1 MLGSIRKFSTTIYA
15 KILLGIVIIPF
26 VFWGMGNVFTSGN
39 KNIVVVIDKEKYTIQ
54 EFTNFIRQNTPPDQ
68 KVKSG
73 DIEKLLSNFIGE
85 KLIKNEVDNFEIQ
98 LSNSSLSKI
107 IKNQQAFKKENKFS
121 RTKYEKFLVTN
132 NVTAVTFELNLSNK
146 EKKTQLLNFVAGG
159 IMPANFM
166 VNQTFNK
173 LNQKRKIEFINLNEL
188 FENKLNFSEDQVS
201 AHFEKNKN
209 NYKEIFKSIKLI
221 ELEPIKLLGNNEF
234 NDAFFKKIDEIDN
247 YIIEGKNLDF
257 IVKKLNLEKPNSFT
271 FNKAGENL
279 KSQNINELTSSLKNK
294 IFDLNEVEP
303 TTLVEDQN
311 KYFIVK
317 IVKVEDV
324 QRTMDNSSVKKRVLL
339 DLTKITKRKYITEL
353 IAKINKED
361 FNKSDFEQLSKNENL
376 SIKKATLENQ
386 EDNKTFKKEVVK
398 HIYRY
403 PKDRVVM
410 VNDTEFIENYLV
422 YIDKIINVTIDEDSE
437 NYKKYNSLTKLKM
450 TTDLFNTY
458 DSYVK
463 NKYKIDINYQ
473 ALNSVKNFY
482 N

>member
-1 MLGSIRKFSTTIYA
+1 
-15 KILLGIVIIPF
+15 
-26 VFWGMGNVFTSGN
+26 
-39 KNIVVVIDKEKYTIQ
+39 
-54 EFTNFIRQNTPPDQ
+54 
-68 KVKSG
+68 
-73 DIEKLLSNFIGE
+73 
-85 KLIKNEVDNFEIQ
+85 
-98 LSNSSLSKI
+98 
-107 IKNQQAFKKENKFS
+107 
-121 RTKYEKFLVTN
+121 
-132 NVTAVTFELNLSNK
+132 
-146 EKKTQLLNFVAGG
+146 
-159 IMPANFM
+159 
-166 VNQTFNK
+166 
-173 LNQKRKIEFINLNEL
+173 
-188 FENKLNFSEDQVS
+188 
-201 AHFEKNKN
+201 
-209 NYKEIFKSIKLI
+209 
-221 ELEPIKLLGNNEF
+221 
-234 NDAFFKKIDEIDN
+234 
-247 YIIEGKNLDF
+247 
-257 IVKKLNLEKPNSFT
+257 
-271 FNKAGENL
+271 
-279 KSQNINELTSSLKNK
+279 
-294 IFDLNEVEP
+294 
-303 TTLVEDQN
+303 
-311 KYFIVK
+311 
-317 IVKVEDV
+317 
-324 QRTMDNSSVKKRVLL
+324 MDNSSVKKRVLL

>member
-15 KILLGIVIIPF
+15 KVLLGIVIIPF

-68 KVKSG
+68 KVKSE
-73 DIEKLLSNFIGE
+73 DIEELLSNFIGE

-121 RTKYEKFLVTN
+121 RTKYEKFLVKN
-132 NVTAVTFELNLSNK
+132 NVTAVTFELNLSKK

-159 IMPANFM
+159 IKPADFM

-188 FENKLNFSEDQVS
+188 FENKLNFSEEQVNS
-201 AHFEKNKN
+201 HFEKNKN

-221 ELEPIKLLGNNEF
+221 ELKPIKLLGNNEF

-279 KSQNINELTSSLKNK
+279 KSQNINELTSSLKSK

-303 TTLVEDQN
+303 TTLIEDEN
-311 KYFIVK
+311 KYFIVQ
-317 IVKVEDV
+317 IDKVEDV
-324 QRTMDNSSVKKRVLL
+324 QRTIDNSLVKKRVLL

-376 SIKKATLENQ
+376 SIKKAILENQ
-386 EDNKTFKKEVVK
+386 EDNKTFKKEVVT

-410 VNDTEFIENYLV
+410 VNDTELIENYLV
-422 YIDKIINVTIDEDSE
+422 YIDKIINVSIDEDSE

-450 TTDLFNTY
+450 TNDLFNTY
-458 DSYVK
+458 DIYVK

-473 ALNSVKNFY
+473 ALNSGKNFY